1 MPMKTQVWDAQLKR
15 GNPTRS
21 VKLNELV
28 KKLKKLEVCCVGVA
42 SKAVRQLEE
51 SEWEQMIQ
59 IFSESNN
66 DEVKYAFT
74 SFMKTQFHLSARLD
88 DTAHMFINN
97 YKVHNKY
104 DFTIIG
110 RCWWSK
116 NLQEECN
123 APDQVCLDL
132 TIPHIVFY
140 LELRH
145 IWIIFDLVLVNNLT
159 YCIIFVLAQPQQ
171 KLHFTKR

>member
-28 KKLKKLEVCCVGVA
+28 KNLKKLEVCGVGVA

-97 YKVHNKY
+97 YKVHDEYN
-104 DFTIIG
+104 FTITG
-110 RCWWSK
+110 RCRWSK
-116 NLQEECN
+116 NVQEERD
-123 APDQVCLDL
+123 APDQIFLDL
-132 TIPHIVFY
+132 AIPHIVF
-140 LELRH
+140 
-145 IWIIFDLVLVNNLT
+145 
-159 YCIIFVLAQPQQ
+159 CLAL
-171 KLHFTKR
+171 LHF